1 MDPYATAN
9 DVLNDLRVIYEDP
22 DKPRN
27 YCRAY
32 IEIAQGMKR
41 FSDFFIEFRHLS
53 TFLGYRESQCM
64 DDLRDKISPRLQA
77 ALSTQM
83 VQPTSLTVMK
93 DYLIRLDNEQRAARA
108 VKD

>member
-1 MDPYATAN
+1 
-9 DVLNDLRVIYEDP
+9 
-22 DKPRN
+22 
-27 YCRAY
+27 
-32 IEIAQGMKR
+32 MKK
-41 FSDFFIEFRHLS
+41 FSNFFIEFHHLS
-53 TFLGYRESQCM
+53 TFLDYGESQCM
-64 DDLRDKISPRLQA
+64 DDLQDKISPHLQA